1 MYIVHASPKGMMRK
15 VLGYM
20 NTLQNQPLNKQDPQ
34 PKQSAEQ
41 VKKDE
46 CILIER
52 AKAGDDSAFD
62 EMTRR
67 YSEKAYSI
75 AYQMLSSS
83 DDARDLVQDAF
94 LEVFRTLDRFNTQ
107 YRFSTWL
114 YRILINKCI
123 NYRKRESRRKM
134 LSLSDFW
141 SRREN
146 DAPQPA
152 PIQLASSDATPHEA
166 LENKELRQSILDA
179 LNTLSERHRT
189 VVVLFDIEGFSHR
202 QIAEILQCPE
212 GTVMSR
218 LHHGRLK
225 LKHILSKRLNGYF
238 HHH

>member
-1 MYIVHASPKGMMRK
+1 MKVVHNNAYI
-15 VLGYM
+15 
-20 NTLQNQPLNKQDPQ
+20 KQ
-34 PKQSAEQ
+34 KQSSSSKPSSEQ

-46 CILIER
+46 CVLIER
-52 AKAGDDSAFD
+52 AKAGDGNAFD
-62 EMTRR
+62 EMTKR

-75 AYQMLSSS
+75 AYQMLASP

-94 LEVFRTLDRFNTQ
+94 LEVFRTLERFNTQ

-123 NYRKRESRRKM
+123 NYRKRESRRRM

-141 SRREN
+141 SRG
-146 DAPQPA
+146 DHDGQQPVPA
-152 PIQLASSDATPHEA
+152 HLASTDVTPHDV
-166 LENKELRQSILDA
+166 LENKELRTSILDA
-179 LNTLSERHRT
+179 LNSLSERHRT
-189 VVVLFDIEGFSHR
+189 VVVLFDIEGLSHR

-225 LKHILSKRLNGYF
+225 LKHILSKRLKGYF
-238 HHH
+238 HQF

>member
-1 MYIVHASPKGMMRK
+1 MK
-15 VLGYM
+15 VLQSQ
-20 NTLQNQPLNKQDPQ
+20 TFTKNKQNAPAK
-34 PKQSAEQ
+34 PSSEQ

-46 CILIER
+46 CELIER
-52 AKAGDDSAFD
+52 AKAGDGSAFD
-62 EMTRR
+62 EMTKR

-75 AYQMLSSS
+75 AYQMLASP

-94 LEVFRTLDRFNTQ
+94 LEVFRTLERFNTQ

-123 NYRKRESRRKM
+123 NYRKREARRRM
-134 LSLSDFW
+134 LSFTDFW
-141 SRREN
+141 SGRDHDSR
-146 DAPQPA
+146 QPI
-152 PIQLASSDATPHEA
+152 PTYPASTGVTPHEI
-166 LENKELRQSILDA
+166 LENKELRHSILEA
-179 LNTLSERHRT
+179 LNSLSERHRT
-189 VVVLFDIEGFSHR
+189 VVVLFDIEGLSHR

-238 HHH
+238 QQY

>member
-1 MYIVHASPKGMMRK
+1 MKVVHNKAYI
-15 VLGYM
+15 
-20 NTLQNQPLNKQDPQ
+20 KQ
-34 PKQSAEQ
+34 KQSSPSKPSSEQ

-46 CILIER
+46 CELIER
-52 AKAGDDSAFD
+52 AKAGDGNAFD
-62 EMTRR
+62 EMTKR

-75 AYQMLSSS
+75 AYQMLASP

-94 LEVFRTLDRFNTQ
+94 LEVFRTLERFNTQ

-123 NYRKRESRRKM
+123 NYRKRESRRRM

-141 SRREN
+141 SRG
-146 DAPQPA
+146 DHDGQQPVPA
-152 PIQLASSDATPHEA
+152 HLASTDVTPHDV
-166 LENKELRQSILDA
+166 LENKELRTSILDA
-179 LNTLSERHRT
+179 LNSLSERHRT
-189 VVVLFDIEGFSHR
+189 VVVLFDIEGLSHR

-225 LKHILSKRLNGYF
+225 LKHILSKRLKGYF
-238 HHH
+238 HQF